1 MAGKEGAGGGGEGL
15 IPGICNCLIVISS
28 QSQLRRVTPG
38 FVTADF
44 FRVLCCFIRI
54 NTGPIGDDVSKKFHF
69 DKDANLVRQIE
80 GEKTYHVHFSFIF
93 SPEG

>member
-1 MAGKEGAGGGGEGL
+1 MQL
-15 IPGICNCLIVISS
+15 SDCHFISVAIEKS
-28 QSQLRRVTPG
+28 DSWLA
-38 FVTADF
+38 TADF